1 MGTERRGVAG
11 CGQAAGEVFPE
22 DVQGTPSEKFKPVEM
37 ERRFQLTS
45 ETVIKKG
52 DDRDKIL
59 DETENTL
66 RWGAGGKT
74 ERGRG

>member
-1 MGTERRGVAG
+1 M
-11 CGQAAGEVFPE
+11 
-22 DVQGTPSEKFKPVEM
+22 QGTPSEKFKPVEM

-66 RWGAGGKT
+66 RWEAGRVGRHNVEGA
-74 ERGRG
+74 ELALRIEEAVL